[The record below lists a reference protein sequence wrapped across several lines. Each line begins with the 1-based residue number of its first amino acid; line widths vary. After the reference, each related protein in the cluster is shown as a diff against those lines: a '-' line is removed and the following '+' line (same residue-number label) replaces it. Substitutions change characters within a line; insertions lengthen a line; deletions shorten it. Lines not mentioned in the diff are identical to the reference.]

1 LRAVRHDPSGVSD
14 GLALAP
20 VRMAARQ
27 GARGTNALILSY
39 ELIARWNRRQTAA
52 RARDRPVPA
61 PDAILPP
68 SLARLNAKLFTRDK
82 RRSDERSAHAD
93 LPAPRS
99 ISSLNPRGHG
109 SIPPLEDIMAK
120 TKRKLKG
127 TSRGRKATRVAR
139 KPQKV
144 SWLAKGYPVLSSVT
158 VLDDCPRAIEWYRN
172 VLGAKQRLRLDMPG
186 GTVAHCELGF
196 GDAVLMMGSPMPPQ
210 FPQRKASL
218 AIYVKNCDTTYNE
231 ALSAGARSLQEPTD
245 QFYGDRNA
253 RFEDPF
259 GNEWSVMTHVK
270 DVSEREMKKTM
281 AQMGNAG

>member
-1 LRAVRHDPSGVSD
+1 
-14 GLALAP
+14 
-20 VRMAARQ
+20 
-27 GARGTNALILSY
+27 
-39 ELIARWNRRQTAA
+39 
-52 RARDRPVPA
+52 
-61 PDAILPP
+61 
-68 SLARLNAKLFTRDK
+68 
-82 RRSDERSAHAD
+82 
-93 LPAPRS
+93 
-99 ISSLNPRGHG
+99 
-109 SIPPLEDIMAK
+109 MAK

-127 TSRGRKATRVAR
+127 TSRGRKPARVAR

-144 SWLAKGYPVLSSVT
+144 SWLAKGYPVMSSVT
-158 VLDDCPRAIEWYRN
+158 VLDDCPRAIEWYRT

-210 FPQRKASL
+210 VPQRTTCL
-218 AIYVKNCDTTYNE
+218 AIYVKDCDATYNE

-270 DVSEREMKKTM
+270 DVSAREMKKAM